1 VFWTLPSSLLR
12 GTAAAAGLALLN
24 SFSNLGGF
32 FGPYLMGWLKQQTG
46 TYTLG
51 MTLLA
56 GMLVLAG
63 LSVIW
68 IGRAFFPKLDSVR
81 PN

>member
-32 FGPYLMGWLKQQTG
+32 FGPTLMGWIKQQTG
-46 TYTLG
+46 AYSLG
-51 MTLLA
+51 LA
-56 GMLVLAG
+56 FLAAMLVVG
-63 LSVIW
+63 GVSVIM
-68 IGRAFFPKLDSVR
+68 IGRAFFSQTLHENP
-81 PN
+81 